1 MTRQNSQNYD
11 LLQKIFYALTQ
22 YFNKQ
27 VLINTKEIV
36 EITRSF
42 IGDIKE
48 LLQDKNIPIYASRE
62 IFKFLNSL
70 LKEKQNCV
78 LWLKMESKKY
88 KKYAKRTD
96 FVKALTD
103 IYEILYLAENAE
115 KLKQFGRLHYEPLKH
130 QYSGCHS
137 IRIRYD
143 WVERLIVKEADGGIT
158 IEMLEINTDHY
169 GNKK

>member
-1 MTRQNSQNYD
+1 MHQILCMNVIFKDKD
-11 LLQKIFYALTQ
+11 LEELIFYHT
-22 YFNKQ
+22 
-27 VLINTKEIV
+27 
-36 EITRSF
+36 
-42 IGDIKE
+42 
-48 LLQDKNIPIYASRE
+48 
-62 IFKFLNSL
+62 
-70 LKEKQNCV
+70 
-78 LWLKMESKKY
+78 SKKY

-137 IRIRYD
+137 VRIRYD